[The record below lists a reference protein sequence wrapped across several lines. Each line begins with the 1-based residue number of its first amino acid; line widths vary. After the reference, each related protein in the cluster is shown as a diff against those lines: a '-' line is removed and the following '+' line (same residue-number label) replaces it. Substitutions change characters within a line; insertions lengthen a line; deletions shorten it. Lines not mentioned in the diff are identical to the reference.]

1 MLRIGTPRSSQ
12 ISLTQGMSSNKE
24 ALSIAFMNLPQNGKG
39 MLFIFAENWCGDVKR
54 TRVWNLKE
62 LAERGAAYMIIEK

>member
-1 MLRIGTPRSSQ
+1 MSTNYFINADTFKNITMLRIGTPRSSQ

-39 MLFIFAENWCGDVKR
+39 MLFIFAE
-54 TRVWNLKE
+54 KE
-62 LAERGAAYMIIEK
+62 RK

>member
-39 MLFIFAENWCGDVKR
+39 MLFIFAE
-54 TRVWNLKE
+54 KE
-62 LAERGAAYMIIEK
+62 RK